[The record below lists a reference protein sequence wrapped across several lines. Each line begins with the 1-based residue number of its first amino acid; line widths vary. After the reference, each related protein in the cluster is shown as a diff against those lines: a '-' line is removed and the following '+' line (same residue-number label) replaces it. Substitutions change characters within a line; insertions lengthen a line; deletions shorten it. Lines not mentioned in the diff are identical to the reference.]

1 MKDNH
6 TPGSV
11 EDRLEAAVKMDV
23 INGDNFERS
32 ILESQIKESIIE
44 IRRIRR
50 ELGDK
55 KDLLSKSLKLLKKLA
70 DCGTWYPSA
79 LEIDAYSRAGY
90 DGEDLYNEIML
101 LLTEV
106 SEEVI

>member
-50 ELGDK
+50 ELGIRRI
-55 KDLLSKSLKLLKKLA
+55 
-70 DCGTWYPSA
+70 Y
-79 LEIDAYSRAGY
+79 
-90 DGEDLYNEIML
+90 
-101 LLTEV
+101 
-106 SEEVI
+106 